1 MIFAALAGSSPV
13 ALVAI
18 GSIVIAGMVR
28 AGYAAGQAAGV
39 IGAGATMG
47 GLIPPAIVMVIYAA
61 ATGTDLGRML
71 LAGTVPAL
79 AGAVLLMM
87 AVLILAR
94 ITGLPRQPRASL
106 RQISAAGAAAL
117 WDLLPVAIVLGGI
130 CSGLLSASEAAA
142 LAGAYG
148 FVVVVLV
155 DRDIGPLKPGSPYR
169 PAWADRPADGSRR
182 AARFLIGLIDLAYGL
197 VVLPVAIL
205 HHDLRGV
212 LIEAARTTIVL
223 LFIFVNASLFA
234 HVLARQEM
242 AADLVMAIAGLEP
255 WLLLAAVSVVL
266 LLLGQLM
273 EPAAM
278 VMVAAPLFPIAMAVG
293 VDPIH
298 LGIVVVVSVEIAMM
312 VPPAGL
318 GLFVATGITALRGP
332 AAIRAA
338 LPWLGVLLLL
348 VALLIA
354 VPRIATFL
362 PDVVYGPRVPV

>member
-1 MIFAALAGSSPV
+1 
-13 ALVAI
+13 
-18 GSIVIAGMVR
+18 
-28 AGYAAGQAAGV
+28 
-39 IGAGATMG
+39 
-47 GLIPPAIVMVIYAA
+47 
-61 ATGTDLGRML
+61 
-71 LAGTVPAL
+71 
-79 AGAVLLMM
+79 
-87 AVLILAR
+87 
-94 ITGLPRQPRASL
+94 
-106 RQISAAGAAAL
+106 
-117 WDLLPVAIVLGGI
+117 
-130 CSGLLSASEAAA
+130 
-142 LAGAYG
+142 
-148 FVVVVLV
+148 
-155 DRDIGPLKPGSPYR
+155 
-169 PAWADRPADGSRR
+169 
-182 AARFLIGLIDLAYGL
+182 
-197 VVLPVAIL
+197 
-205 HHDLRGV
+205 
-212 LIEAARTTIVL
+212 
-223 LFIFVNASLFA
+223 
-234 HVLARQEM
+234 M

-278 VMVAAPLFPIAMAVG
+278 VMVAAPLFPIAMAAG

-354 VPRIATFL
+354 FPRIATFL